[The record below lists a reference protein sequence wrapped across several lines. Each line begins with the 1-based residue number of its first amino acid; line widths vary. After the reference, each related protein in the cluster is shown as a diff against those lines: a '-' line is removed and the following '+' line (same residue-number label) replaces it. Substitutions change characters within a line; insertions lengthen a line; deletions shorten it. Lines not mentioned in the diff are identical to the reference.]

1 MLGTMDNLKKLM
13 EINLTITQSD
23 LRYFQIIRNIFKR
36 KRELSITDSMFAQK
50 IGVSDEELQ
59 RWTKCPCQGLL
70 DKLPCILDCL
80 NVDMDS
86 LLRDDEEI

>member
-1 MLGTMDNLKKLM
+1 
-13 EINLTITQSD
+13 
-23 LRYFQIIRNIFKR
+23 
-36 KRELSITDSMFAQK
+36 MFAQK

>member
-36 KRELSITDSMFAQK
+36 KRELLITDSMFAQK
-50 IGVSDEELQ
+50 IGEIGRASCRERVSSSKCIS
-59 RWTKCPCQGLL
+59 RWSP
-70 DKLPCILDCL
+70 DH
-80 NVDMDS
+80 
-86 LLRDDEEI
+86 